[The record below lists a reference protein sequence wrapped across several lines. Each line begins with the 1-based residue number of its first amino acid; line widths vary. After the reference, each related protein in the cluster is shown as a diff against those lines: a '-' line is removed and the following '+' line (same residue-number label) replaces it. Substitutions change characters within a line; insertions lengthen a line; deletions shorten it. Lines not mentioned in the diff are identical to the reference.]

1 MATSSICSERRC
13 GNAAV
18 VDGRCRYHIMAHRRA
33 QRPRKSRPEPRPPGW
48 TRHNNGRS
56 RKWIEAHAG
65 WQGDDCL
72 IWPFSR
78 DAHGYGQLASD
89 RTVRRA
95 HRVMCEIAHGP
106 KPAPGFVAAHTCG
119 KGREGCVNPR
129 HLRWASQ
136 KENMADKLLHGT
148 SNRTAS
154 MQQNFEVHVLCA
166 TCGRAADD
174 WQPKRSGKGVMLV
187 VSCHGSTQL
196 LPLPVGSAVLAFDVP
211 LAKRTG

>member
-1 MATSSICSERRC
+1 MLPLSMGAADITLWLTVARSDRASRVLNHARPDGLATTMV
-13 GNAAV
+13 GAANGSRLTPV
-18 VDGRCRYHIMAHRRA
+18 GRGMTASFGHFLGTLTATA
-33 QRPRKSRPEPRPPGW
+33 NWRP
-48 TRHNNGRS
+48 
-56 RKWIEAHAG
+56 
-65 WQGDDCL
+65 
-72 IWPFSR
+72 
-78 DAHGYGQLASD
+78 

-211 LAKRTG
+211 VAKRTG